1 MRAVFGGLLLTI
13 LLLGTA
19 SAQSGGTGQLAGR
32 ATLGVRG
39 CGTDRQPNL
48 AVNVTMNADGTWTAG
63 DGEGNAFSGT
73 WTPRGS
79 SGRAVDLAFD
89 AATEAD
95 LVATIVDDVGVLC
108 DASGAVTVTATVA
121 KRFRL
126 KLNRRLDRAKLALL
140 YVIRG
145 RANNRS
151 GSARYRIRA
160 EGPFVPA
167 G

>member
-1 MRAVFGGLLLTI
+1 MRRALGGLLLTV
-13 LLLGTA
+13 LLLGIA
-19 SAQSGGTGQLAGR
+19 GAQSGGTGQLTGR

-39 CGTDRQPNL
+39 CGADRQPNL
-48 AVNVTMNADGTWTAG
+48 SVNVAIDADGTWTAG
-63 DGEGNAFSGT
+63 DGDGNVFSGT
-73 WTPRGS
+73 WAPRGS
-79 SGRAVDLAFD
+79 SGRAFDLAFD

-95 LVATIVDDVGVLC
+95 LVATIVEDVGVLC
-108 DASGAVTVTATVA
+108 DASAVAVTAIVP

-140 YVIRG
+140 YVIKG

-160 EGPFVPA
+160 AGPFVPA
-167 G
+167 S

>member
-1 MRAVFGGLLLTI
+1 MRRVFVGLLLAVV
-13 LLLGTA
+13 LLATA
-19 SAQSGGTGQLAGR
+19 GAQSGGTGQLAGR

-39 CGTDRQPNL
+39 CGADRQPNL
-48 AVNVTMNADGTWTAG
+48 AVNVTLNADGTWEAG
-63 DGEGNAFSGT
+63 DGEGNVFSGT
-73 WTPRGS
+73 WVSRGS
-79 SGRAVDLAFD
+79 SGRAFDLAFD

-95 LVATIVDDVGVLC
+95 LVATIAEDVGALC
-108 DASGAVTVTATVA
+108 DAPGGVTVTAIVP

-126 KLNRRLDRAKLALL
+126 KLNRRLDGAKLALL
-140 YVIRG
+140 YVIKG